1 MSCCIWTIGNIFNIY
16 LFKLYVFLHRI
27 TGCCSLASNKAPM
40 CTLLAAISLSGHRA
54 GYKHDYLG
62 YAPPIGEWTL
72 ADQKQI
78 RSPPLYNPSHTRSI
92 SDFFFLQCPEGDGH

>member
-1 MSCCIWTIGNIFNIY
+1 MFSYTALLDVALWLVIR
-16 LFKLYVFLHRI
+16 L
-27 TGCCSLASNKAPM
+27 
-40 CTLLAAISLSGHRA
+40 LLAAISLSGHRA